1 MITSS
6 DVTVRG
12 LDINGFASG
21 AGIHITGTAATGN
34 WIYGNLLGTDPTGTQ
49 AVPNND
55 GVEIDSGASD
65 NLIGTN
71 GDTKPGTGDGLMI
84 TSSDVTVRGLD
95 INGFASGAGVH
106 ITGTAATGDWIYG
119 NFLGT
124 DPTGT
129 QAAPNNYGVEI
140 DSGASDNLIGTNGD
154 GVNDAA
160 EQNVVSGNSVAGV
173 WINGRGTDGNV
184 VAGNLIGTSVTG
196 DTAVGNGSHPTG
208 TIWSYYYGGGLL
220 IQNGASGNLVGTDGR
235 GVDIAGERNVISGN
249 GDGGITIM
257 GPGTSG
263 NVVAGDLI
271 GTSVSGDLALGNHSA
286 MGWYYRYTQA
296 DGVMLV
302 DGAALNTIGGTAPG
316 TGCVIS
322 GNGGAGVEI
331 AGSGTSG
338 NVVEGNVIGTSVTG
352 DTALPNGGGSFPA
365 YYYYP
370 SGTCDGAVDI
380 SGASSNTVGGTAAGA
395 GNVISENYGAG
406 VVVTGNGSAGDAII
420 GNSIY
425 DNSGQAIDLGDDG
438 VTYDATSPRQGPNN
452 FQNFPL
458 IFSVA
463 GGGLEGSLAGS
474 TPDATFL
481 IDLYASTGYNSDG
494 SGEAQDYLGSL
505 DVTTDQAGQAV
516 FAVPFTPPEGLPVV
530 AATAT
535 DPQGNTS
542 EVSALRQAFL
552 EGPARYRAAWLRGRR
567 KSSRRRRA
575 MPSRGRTRTPG
586 RSTRPGA

>member
-1 MITSS
+1 MTIH
-6 DVTVRG
+6 RG
-12 LDINGFASG
+12 NTQHAGFAHRRKRASARSSFFSAVLFRFRPRADLLEDRTLLSSVSFLVDTTSDSG
-21 AGIHITGTAATGN
+21 PGSLHQAILDANAATGGAST
-34 WIYGNLLGTDPTGTQ
+34 IDFAIPGQGVQVIQPVSPLPAITEPVLIDGFSQPGYGGTPLIELSGTQ
-49 AVPNND
+49 A
-55 GVEIDSGASD
+55 
-65 NLIGTN
+65 
-71 GDTKPGTGDGLMI
+71 GTGDGLMI

-249 GDGGITIM
+249 GDGGITIT

-481 IDLYASTGYNSDG
+481 IDLYASTAITQTDRGKHRIT
-494 SGEAQDYLGSL
+494 SGRW
-505 DVTTDQAGQAV
+505 T
-516 FAVPFTPPEGLPVV
+516 
-530 AATAT
+530 
-535 DPQGNTS
+535 
-542 EVSALRQAFL
+542 
-552 EGPARYRAAWLRGRR
+552 
-567 KSSRRRRA
+567 
-575 MPSRGRTRTPG
+575 
-586 RSTRPGA
+586 